1 MARDADVGEDD
12 MTLLADLAIEAIDHD
27 LERGWTREE
36 VSELPELRD
45 PDLLRPFKRAWISP
59 YSVTI
64 QDTRSRKI
72 LGMPVSNGEIS
83 RRYLKRTMAEGLEA
97 GGSTFLAKRVPWR
110 RDALQF
116 LDRQPA
122 YYFAGQCGGPFELVD
137 ITACYASL
145 YTRLT
150 LDMIYRPETDPPL
163 LGLGRAV
170 FPRSNEWLI
179 SKAPRNALWGSMLQ
193 HRIREWRHGEP
204 VDEVVPNKFFAPDL
218 RGVVLDAVHAI
229 ATTAREQFGALS
241 WAADGGAFRPG
252 MGSEFAHWL
261 SETWA
266 LEATIRAEGPG
277 WLFGATSY
285 SIGPEVTEDVKKGH
299 AFQWPE
305 TDTLRPQADYQR
317 AWLANVFAERAA

>member
-1 MARDADVGEDD
+1 MS
-12 MTLLADLAIEAIDHD
+12 LLADLATEAIDHD
-27 LERGWTREE
+27 LERGWTREQ

-179 SKAPRNALWGSMLQ
+179 SKAPRNALWGSVLQ

-229 ATTAREQFGALS
+229 ASEGQHRFGALS

-252 MGSEFAHWL
+252 MGQEFSHWL
-261 SETWA
+261 RDTWG
-266 LEATIRAEGPG
+266 LEATVRAEGPG

-285 SIGPEVTEDVKKGH
+285 SIGPEITEDVRKGR
-299 AFQWPE
+299 AIEWPE
-305 TDTLRPQADYQR
+305 TDTLRKQSSWQR
-317 AWLANVFAERAA
+317 SWLADVFRERAA